1 MKLLKPLLCAG
12 ILFVS
17 PALLW
22 AEVPPLPEAQLRSTA
37 DLIVTGTVSS
47 IMLESKEYDILGID
61 GADRPAVQDITVRT
75 NYLIEVK
82 VNKVEKGAPTST
94 VVGALGYSVQ
104 LPPGATGGTGH
115 YYIDQGGIQHYITD
129 LKRGSK
135 VRVFLSPPVRAD
147 GARELLS
154 PNGFLISPVPPLPEA
169 LLRSYADLIVT
180 GTVSSITLVSKE
192 NLTIV
197 GSTMPAV
204 RTNYRVEVK
213 VNKVEKAVEK
223 GDLRSTVVDALGYSV
238 QLPPGVTGGTG
249 HYYIDQGGNSHDITG
264 HYYID
269 QGGNSHDIT
278 DLKKG
283 SKVRVFLSPQVQ
295 PDGARELLFPNG
307 FLILP

>member
-22 AEVPPLPEAQLRSTA
+22 AE
-37 DLIVTGTVSS
+37 
-47 IMLESKEYDILGID
+47 
-61 GADRPAVQDITVRT
+61 
-75 NYLIEVK
+75 
-82 VNKVEKGAPTST
+82 
-94 VVGALGYSVQ
+94 
-104 LPPGATGGTGH
+104 
-115 YYIDQGGIQHYITD
+115 
-129 LKRGSK
+129 
-135 VRVFLSPPVRAD
+135 
-147 GARELLS
+147 
-154 PNGFLISPVPPLPEA
+154 VPPLPEA

-213 VNKVEKAVEK
+213 VNKVEKGAPT
-223 GDLRSTVVDALGYSV
+223 STVVGALGYSV
-238 QLPPGVTGGTG
+238 QLPPGVTGG
-249 HYYIDQGGNSHDITG
+249 TG